1 MPDLVEGFEPS
12 SVNPAAGRRH
22 PAASQSRASVSAR
35 EGRDCSSMKVHV
47 TQKGNGDLD
56 GEGHYGAPVRVA
68 GQIEQIQSVRPSG
81 RFQHDLSLG
90 HPGGHRNDG
99 QVPAW
104 EGTRG
109 AHWADVKLEGY
120 GSPNGLEKTEF
131 QKNWIYGS
139 PNGLEKTEFQK
150 NWIPAGQRGKEVD
163 GAPVS
168 KTSVARNEV
177 LCDVYSPTFQLGA
190 AWARLLRLKRINLYL
205 QNYRKRKRNDN

>member
-90 HPGGHRNDG
+90 HSGGHRNDG

-120 GSPNGLEKTEF
+120 GSPNGLEK
-131 QKNWIYGS
+131 N
-139 PNGLEKTEFQK
+139 EFQK